1 MKKKR
6 KLKKWV
12 YYLIILLVLIPIL
25 FIVKEISFKSNK
37 KVDENKDNSEVK
49 EDSREIT
56 YTDIIKDI
64 LKYENNDYD
73 EKFLNYIY
81 ESYGIDSLNK
91 LLDILKDNKYDRN
104 IWHDITN
111 NSYIVLKDKY
121 NKVYDNNDSVTV
133 VDGNKENVSISFAGD
148 ISLADNW
155 EIMPY
160 YKSRGKKI
168 YGVLS
173 EDIVKYMNDTDLMII
188 NNEFSFSD
196 RGTPLANKK
205 YTFRGT
211 PSNVSIYNEIGV
223 DMVTLANN
231 HVYDYGEN
239 AFLDTLDTLKDAKM
253 PYIGAGRNSDEAMK
267 AYYFV
272 INGYKISFLNA
283 SRAEKFILTP
293 EATKK
298 SPGVFR
304 AYNPNP
310 LAQRIKEEKEKSDY
324 VVALLHWGREDS
336 HELEDVI
343 LKDGKLYV
351 DSGADLVVGTHAH
364 VLEGMEYYKDKLIA
378 YNLGDFLFS
387 HVSDYTGILT
397 LNLSNNGDMSYKFI
411 PAYQENFK
419 TFYLTGSD
427 ADKLYDL
434 MTKWSVNV
442 KIDNNGNVS
451 EVK

>member
-1 MKKKR
+1 MKKR

-12 YYLIILLVLIPIL
+12 YYLIILILLIPIL
-25 FIVKEISFKSNK
+25 FIAKDLSFKNDKKGSNDNDIEEKEEK
-37 KVDENKDNSEVK
+37 KEVN
-49 EDSREIT
+49 
-56 YTDIIKDI
+56 YTDIIYDI
-64 LKYENNDYD
+64 IKYDNNDYD

-81 ESYGIDSLNK
+81 EVYGIDSLNK
-91 LLDILKDNKYDRN
+91 LLDIVKDNNYDRS

-133 VDGNKENVSISFAGD
+133 IEGNKKNVSISFAGD

-211 PSNVSIYNEIGV
+211 PTNVSIYNEIGV

-239 AFLDTLDTLKDAKM
+239 AFLDTLDTLKGAKM
-253 PYIGAGRNSDEAMK
+253 PYIGAGKNIDEAMN
-267 AYYFV
+267 AYYFI

-293 EATKK
+293 EATKT

-304 AYNPNP
+304 AYDPNP

-324 VVALLHWGREDS
+324 VVALLHWGKEDS
-336 HELEDVI
+336 HELEDII

-397 LNLSNNGDMSYKFI
+397 LNLSNKGDMNYKFI

-419 TFYLTGSD
+419 TSSISGND
-427 ADKLYDL
+427 ANKLYDL

-442 KIDNNGNVS
+442 KIDNKGIIS

>member
-1 MKKKR
+1 MRRR

-12 YYLIILLVLIPIL
+12 YVVIVLLVLLMVLLLIKP
-25 FIVKEISFKSNK
+25 FNKKKEKNNDLSNK
-37 KVDENKDNSEVK
+37 TEEKTNNKVDINKIK
-49 EDSREIT
+49 
-56 YTDIIKDI
+56 KDI
-64 LKYENNDYD
+64 LSYNNEDID
-73 EKFLNYIY
+73 EEFINYIY
-81 ESYGIDSLNK
+81 DNYKEDVLERLLN
-91 LLDILKDNKYDRN
+91 ILKEEKYEKK
-104 IWHDITN
+104 IWHELTG
-111 NSYIVLKDKY
+111 NSYIVLKDLY
-121 NKVYDNNDSVTV
+121 NNYYENNEQVTIIE
-133 VDGNKENVSISFAGD
+133 GNKDSVSISFAGD

-173 EDIVKYMNDTDLMII
+173 EDIVNYMNNTDLMIV

-196 RGTPLANKK
+196 RGAPMANKT

-231 HVYDYGEN
+231 HVYDFGEN
-239 AFLDTLDTLKDAKM
+239 AFLDTLDTLKNAKM
-253 PYIGAGRNSDEAMK
+253 PYIGAGRNIDEAKK

-272 INGYKISFLNA
+272 INGYKIAFLNA

-293 EATKK
+293 EATNK

-304 AYNPNP
+304 AYDPKP
-310 LAQRIKEEKEKSDY
+310 LAERIKEEKEKSDY

-336 HELEDVI
+336 HELEEVI
-343 LKDGKLYV
+343 LNDGKLYV

-397 LNLSNNGDMSYKFI
+397 LDLSYDGNMNYKFI

-419 TFYLTGSD
+419 TYSLNGVE
-427 ADKLYDL
+427 ANKLYEL

-442 KIDNNGNVS
+442 KIDNNGNV
-451 EVK
+451 VLNK

>member
-1 MKKKR
+1 MKKR

-12 YYLIILLVLIPIL
+12 YYLIVLILLIPIL
-25 FIVKEISFKSNK
+25 FIAKDLSFKNYK
-37 KVDENKDNSEVK
+37 KGSKDNDIEEKEEKKEVNY
-49 EDSREIT
+49 I
-56 YTDIIKDI
+56 DIINVI

-73 EKFLNYIY
+73 EKFLKYIY

-91 LLDILKDNKYDRN
+91 LLDIVKDNNYDRS

-133 VDGNKENVSISFAGD
+133 IDGNKDNISISFAGD

-231 HVYDYGEN
+231 HVYDYGEY
-239 AFLDTLDTLKDAKM
+239 AFLDTLDTLKGAKM

-293 EATKK
+293 EATKT

-304 AYNPNP
+304 AYDPNP

-324 VVALLHWGREDS
+324 VVALLHWGKEDS

-364 VLEGMEYYKDKLIA
+364 VLEGMEYYKGKLIA

-397 LNLSNNGDMSYKFI
+397 LNLSNKGDMSYKFI

-419 TFYLTGSD
+419 TSFISGSD
-427 ADKLYDL
+427 ANKLYDL

-442 KIDNNGNVS
+442 KIDNKGIIS

>member
-1 MKKKR
+1 MKIGNR
-6 KLKKWV
+6 KIKKWG
-12 YYLIILLVLIPIL
+12 YALIIL
-25 FIVKEISFKSNK
+25 FIVLFIFCFRMCSNNNQNNNTTNIESNK
-37 KVDENKDNSEVK
+37 NEVSYNDIIDDILSYDNSDFDK
-49 EDSREIT
+49 G
-56 YTDIIKDI
+56 
-64 LKYENNDYD
+64 L
-73 EKFLNYIY
+73 LNYVY
-81 ESYGIDSLNK
+81 DNYGIDSLK
-91 LLDILKDNKYDRN
+91 TLLNVLRDNKYDRSV
-104 IWHDITN
+104 WHSIIGD
-111 NSYIVLKDKY
+111 SYIVLKDKY
-121 NKVYDNNDSVTV
+121 NNSYDDNNQVTV
-133 VDGNKENVSISFAGD
+133 IEGKKDTISISFAGD

-173 EDIVKYMNDTDLMII
+173 EDIVDYMNNTNLMII
-188 NNEFSFSD
+188 NNEFCFSD
-196 RGTPLANKK
+196 RGTPMANKT

-231 HVYDYGEN
+231 HVYDFGQY
-239 AFLDTLDTLKDAKM
+239 AFLDTLDTLNKADM
-253 PYIGAGRNSDEAMK
+253 PYIGAGRNIEEAKK

-272 INGYKISFLNA
+272 INGYKIAFLNA
-283 SRAEKFILTP
+283 SRAEKYILTP
-293 EATKK
+293 EATE
-298 SPGVFR
+298 STPGVFR
-304 AYNPNP
+304 AYDPNP
-310 LAQRIKEEKEKSDY
+310 LAERIKEEKENSDY

-343 LKDGKLYV
+343 LKDAKLYV

-397 LNLSNNGDMSYKFI
+397 LNLSYDGDMSYKFI

-419 TFYLTGSD
+419 TSLISGES
-427 ADKLYDL
+427 ADELYKL
-434 MTKWSVNV
+434 MTDWSINV
-442 KIDNNGNVS
+442 KIDNNGSIS
-451 EVK
+451 EIK

>member
-168 YGVLS
+168 YG
-173 EDIVKYMNDTDLMII
+173 
-188 NNEFSFSD
+188 
-196 RGTPLANKK
+196 
-205 YTFRGT
+205 
-211 PSNVSIYNEIGV
+211 
-223 DMVTLANN
+223 
-231 HVYDYGEN
+231 
-239 AFLDTLDTLKDAKM
+239 
-253 PYIGAGRNSDEAMK
+253 
-267 AYYFV
+267 
-272 INGYKISFLNA
+272 
-283 SRAEKFILTP
+283 
-293 EATKK
+293 
-298 SPGVFR
+298 
-304 AYNPNP
+304 
-310 LAQRIKEEKEKSDY
+310 
-324 VVALLHWGREDS
+324 
-336 HELEDVI
+336 
-343 LKDGKLYV
+343 
-351 DSGADLVVGTHAH
+351 
-364 VLEGMEYYKDKLIA
+364 
-378 YNLGDFLFS
+378 
-387 HVSDYTGILT
+387 
-397 LNLSNNGDMSYKFI
+397 
-411 PAYQENFK
+411 
-419 TFYLTGSD
+419 
-427 ADKLYDL
+427 
-434 MTKWSVNV
+434 
-442 KIDNNGNVS
+442 
-451 EVK
+451 